1 MKLYLPGLSADL
13 FIHDFDPKT
22 APDESWLS
30 FFALS
35 ETIFR
40 EFNPGSRLPDREVTR
55 RRLLATNPL
64 YTVKRNLVFDGGRN
78 TVAFTH
84 IAYDT
89 ELSPSYEHDC
99 HIGQIHIRVVANWRR
114 KRVATAL
121 LNRLLDSAQEL
132 NKDTIQIEAD
142 NTAGK
147 AFCRSLKGE
156 MVHKEVQHRLY
167 MEEANQQTAAEWLS
181 AGRKKFPD
189 TQFVLFRD
197 CPDDIIDAFCRT
209 YTEIINQRPT
219 GEMEQTIVTLPES
232 RRIEE
237 QNMKKR
243 GIEWYTLISRENNGE
258 ISGLTD
264 IMFHPREPHK
274 LVQYFTGVSAR
285 HRRKRLAKRLK
296 AEMLVVIKEHFP
308 DVEYITTTMAPDNRP
323 MQSINAQ
330 LGFKSRKSTHM
341 YQWALP
347 DLRYQVNE
355 RLRKPF
361 RIRKTDGQRDCHG

>member
-1 MKLYLPGLSADL
+1 MKLNLSWLSVDL
-13 FIHDFDPKT
+13 FIQDFDPKT
-22 APDESWLS
+22 APDELWPA
-30 FFALS
+30 FFSLS
-35 ETIFR
+35 EAVFR

-64 YTVKRNLVFDGGRN
+64 YTVNRNLVFDGQRN

-89 ELSPSYEHDC
+89 ELSPSYEHDR
-99 HIGQIHIRVVANWRR
+99 HIGQIYIRVASNWRR
-114 KRVATAL
+114 KRVASAL
-121 LNRLLDSAQEL
+121 LNILLDSAEAMG
-132 NKDTIQIEAD
+132 KDTIQIEAD
-142 NTAGK
+142 NIAGK
-147 AFCRSLKGE
+147 SFCRSLKGE
-156 MVHKEVQHRLY
+156 MVHQEVQHRLY
-167 MEEANQQTAAEWLS
+167 MEEANQQTAAQWLA

-189 TQFVLFRD
+189 TQFILFRD

-285 HRRKRLAKRLK
+285 HRRKGLAKRLK